1 MSVFDFD
8 VAMELHDHR
17 IKVESEEKGMK
28 KGIQKGRKEGIKE
41 GVIKTLSAF
50 VKKGII
56 SIQEAAQEANMSEA
70 DFCKMAGLNAA
81 N

>member
-17 IKVESEEKGMK
+17 IREESKEE
-28 KGIQKGRKEGIKE
+28 GRQEGRQEVVLEIL
-41 GVIKTLSAF
+41 TAF

-56 SIQEAAQEANMSEA
+56 SIQEAAQEANMSEG